1 MQIVGQVGLQGQK
14 LANGVNA
21 PLSQGSFGEM
31 LASEVMGRYY
41 TLAYN
46 GLVFTAC
53 NNAAQA
59 LVLVATAGQ
68 TGLFLANP
76 PGSGKNFSLLE
87 AIWMNDAAFTGF
99 SLVGLSYGAYVAPG
113 GTASNGPTNALI
125 GTGANSVAKIGSTLT
140 FGAASTLLRP
150 LLGGYW
156 VTTGANAASVGVKDE
171 VAGAL
176 IIPPGQAIGF
186 TALTT
191 VSSGVG
197 MFTWAEVPI

>member
-1 MQIVGQVGLQGQK
+1 MQLTGNQGQTGKQSGQNIIVG
-14 LANGVNA
+14 
-21 PLSQGSFGEM
+21 FGEYSDLTVTELM
-31 LASEVMGRYY
+31 PRYY
-41 TLAYN
+41 QNTYR

-59 LVLVATAGQ
+59 LVLVATAAQ

-76 PGSGKNFSLLE
+76 TGSGKNFALME
-87 AIWMNDAAFTGF
+87 AVWMNDAAFTGF
-99 SLVGLSYGAYVAPG
+99 SLVGLAYGAYVLPAG
-113 GTASNGPTNALI
+113 SASNGPTNALL

-140 FGAASTLLRP
+140 FGAAPTLLRP

-191 VSSGVG
+191 ISSGVG
-197 MFTWAEVPI
+197 MFTWLELPI